1 MTYAVGDQVTITWA
15 DGRVVPAAV
24 ILASGNG
31 RSVVL
36 EFEAILDGY
45 VGQMPVLL
53 DELGNGFRAV
63 MTGQRGWID

>member
-1 MTYAVGDQVTITWA
+1 MTYAVGDHVTITWA
-15 DGRVVPAAV
+15 DGRIVPAQV
-24 ILASGNG
+24 VLASNRGL
-31 RSVVL
+31 VL
-36 EFEAILDGY
+36 QFEAILGGH

>member
-1 MTYAVGDQVTITWA
+1 MTHQVGDQVTITWA
-15 DGRVVPAAV
+15 DGRVVPV
-24 ILASGNG
+24 QVVLASNRGL
-31 RSVVL
+31 VL
-36 EFEAILDGY
+36 QFEAILGGH